1 MHNNNLWRLLLTA
14 SFSLF
19 VAVTFANSDVPVDFI
34 RGRSQNSNDL
44 VLLIDG
50 EPVHTRLREGE
61 FAALSFELRDIVTAS
76 IISGPANHGC
86 FLSAAIDILDTDFV
100 SSTIYTQSSIDVLR
114 GSAGA
119 VGTPINVLDQPFPN
133 AQFAICFNMGA
144 NKNPNQTVILWYQS
158 SNIGGRGRGRG
169 RGTGPASSATR
180 IQHLLIDF
188 SPPGVRRQ
196 FVTLDLDEQP
206 TVDRV
211 TIVHGPPTAK
221 GAVISDLRE
230 RRIAKFTQQQPMLV
244 PFERASMIGCGE
256 ATTDE
261 ELAIFGEEV

>member
-1 MHNNNLWRLLLTA
+1 MRQNNLWRSLLTA

-19 VAVTFANSDVPVDFI
+19 VAVTSVNADVPVEFT
-34 RGRSQNSNDL
+34 RGRSQNPNDL

-50 EPVHTRLREGE
+50 EPFHTRLREGE
-61 FAALSFELRDIVTAS
+61 FAALSFEKRDIVTAS
-76 IISGPANHGC
+76 IISGPANNGC
-86 FLSAAIDILDTDFV
+86 FLSAAIDVFDTDFV
-100 SSTIYTQSSIDVLR
+100 SSTIYTRSSIDVLL
-114 GSAGA
+114 GSVGA

-144 NKNPNQTVILWYQS
+144 NKDPNQTAILWYQS
-158 SNIGGRGRGRG
+158 SNIGGRGRG

-196 FVTLDLDEQP
+196 FVTLEWDEQR
-206 TVDRV
+206 TVDRA

-221 GAVISDLRE
+221 GAVVSDLRE

-244 PFERASMIGCGE
+244 PFERASVIGCGE

-261 ELAIFGEEV
+261 ELAFFGEEI